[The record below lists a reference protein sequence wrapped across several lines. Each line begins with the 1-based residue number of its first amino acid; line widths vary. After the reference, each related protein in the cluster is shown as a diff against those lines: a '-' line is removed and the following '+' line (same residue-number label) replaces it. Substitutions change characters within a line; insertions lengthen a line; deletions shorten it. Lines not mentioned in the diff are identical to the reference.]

1 MNGISFGNGNG
12 NGNDNYLQTRTNL
25 GFVPDNTK

>member
-1 MNGISFGNGNG
+1 MNGISFGNG